1 MTAPSARARPTSLT
15 EPVLSLSA
23 ERVALL
29 KEHIPNIAELAV
41 QAIVEEVPSY
51 AGAFRGRMAESIVAA
66 VQIALRSFLNLAA
79 RSHDPSAPL
88 GPALEASY
96 DLGRGEARSGR
107 SMDALLS
114 AYRVG
119 ARVSWRELSAVGV
132 AAGLEAPVIAQFA
145 ELVFAYIDELSA
157 ASVAGHADQ
166 LATAGRLQERELERL
181 ALALLHG
188 EAEADLQRRT
198 ERAGWTPPVTLT
210 AVLLRDAQAHG
221 ARAMLDPRT
230 LVAGDELP
238 GVAPSDDVVALL
250 VPDTGGGARPALVRL
265 LDGRDA
271 VVGPARPWAH
281 VAGSFARALR
291 ARHLAGTT
299 ARTDDMALEAG
310 GRALEAG
317 GQAAYDTDEHLAEL
331 VLTAD
336 PEGLA
341 DLRKR
346 ALAPLDD
353 LPAATAAR
361 LAGTLRSWLLHHG
374 RREAIAADLFV
385 HPQTVRYRMGQL
397 RGLFGP
403 ALEDPRAVLE
413 LTLALGPGV
422 PPDVGRDTDTA
433 GAQP

>member
-1 MTAPSARARPTSLT
+1 MSSTPAPAPASFPTSPLA
-15 EPVLSLSA
+15 LSP

-29 KEHIPNIAELAV
+29 KEHIPNIAGLAV
-41 QAIVEEVPSY
+41 QAIVDEVPSY
-51 AGAFRGRMAESIVAA
+51 AGALRGRMAEGIEAS

-119 ARVSWRELSAVGV
+119 ARVSWRELSAIGL

-166 LATAGRLQERELERL
+166 LATAGRLQERHLERL

-188 EAEADLQRRT
+188 EAEPDLVRRA
-198 ERAGWTPPVTLT
+198 EQARWTPPATLT
-210 AVLLRDAQAHG
+210 AVLLPDAQAHG

-250 VPDTGGGARPALVRL
+250 VPDTGGGARPTLARL
-265 LDGRDA
+265 LAGRGA
-271 VVGPARPWAH
+271 VMGPARPWAR
-281 VAGSFARALR
+281 VAESFGRALR
-291 ARHLAGTT
+291 ARPLADAAGE
-299 ARTDDMALEAG
+299 DDATGAPAAAG
-310 GRALEAG
+310 RDT
-317 GQAAYDTDEHLAEL
+317 AYDTDDHLAEL

-336 PEGLA
+336 PGALA
-341 DLRKR
+341 DLRRR
-346 ALAPLDD
+346 ALAPLDGQ
-353 LPAATAAR
+353 PSATAER
-361 LAGTLRSWLLHHG
+361 LASTLRSWLLHHG
-374 RREAIAADLFV
+374 RREAIAADLYV
-385 HPQTVRYRMGQL
+385 HPQTVRYRMGQV
-397 RGLFGP
+397 RELFGP
-403 ALEDPRAVLE
+403 ALEDPQAVLE
-413 LTLALGPGV
+413 LTLALGPALPSDLGGA
-422 PPDVGRDTDTA
+422 PDGDAAR
-433 GAQP
+433 P